1 MKKLKMKKYS
11 SKKIIFLV
19 FLVITSCNLK
29 RDVPKLYI
37 IDNINIESV
46 IEKINQ
52 KKFTD
57 NWISIKTK
65 IKLSSK
71 ETNVSMSANIKIRQ
85 DSLIWASITAPIIG
99 EVSRVMISQDSLY
112 YINRA
117 NSTWMVQPIIVLNDL
132 LETDVS
138 YSIIQQIITTAF
150 ELPKKD
156 YTSSIIGP
164 KILITNTNDS
174 NYYIINREKNYVEE
188 IKIGLNKKKSLTVK
202 YSGLQI
208 FNDKKYPKNLSVT
221 IPEGS
226 FYLDIKYF
234 NIVTSKKEKTI
245 FNIPKSYNES
255 K

>member
-1 MKKLKMKKYS
+1 MKDYP
-11 SKKIIFLV
+11 SKKIFLLV
-19 FLVITSCNLK
+19 FLIITSCNLK
-29 RDVPKLYI
+29 RDVTKSST
-37 IDNINIESV
+37 IDNVNIASV
-46 IEKINQ
+46 IEKFNK
-52 KKFTD
+52 KKFTE

-71 ETNVSMSANIKIRQ
+71 ENNLSISANIKIRQ

-117 NSTWMVQPIIVLNDL
+117 NSTWMIQPIIVLNDL
-132 LETDVS
+132 LKTDVS

-156 YTSSIIGP
+156 YTSSIIGS
-164 KILITNTNDS
+164 KILIANKNDS
-174 NYYIINREKNYVEE
+174 NYYIINAENNYVEE
-188 IKIGLNKKKSLTVK
+188 INISLNKTKSLKVR

-208 FNDKKYPKNLSVT
+208 FNEKKYPKNLSVT
-221 IPEGS
+221 TPEGS
-226 FYLDIKYF
+226 FHIDIKYS
-234 NIVTSKKEKTI
+234 NIVSSKKEKTI

>member
-1 MKKLKMKKYS
+1 MKKLKMNTYS

-29 RDVPKLYI
+29 RDVINLSN
-37 IDNINIESV
+37 IDNTSIESV
-46 IEKINQ
+46 IEKFNK

-57 NWISIKTK
+57 NWVSIKAK

-117 NSTWMVQPIIVLNDL
+117 NSTWMVQPIVFLKDL

-138 YSIIQQIITTAF
+138 YSLIQQIITTAI
-150 ELPKKD
+150 ELPKKN
-156 YTSSIIGP
+156 YTSSIIDQ

-174 NYYIINREKNYVEE
+174 NYYIINAENNYVEE
-188 IKIGLNKKKSLTVK
+188 INISLNKTKSLKVR

-208 FNDKKYPKNLSVT
+208 FNDKKYPKNLSVKT
-221 IPEGS
+221 PEGS
-226 FYLDIKYF
+226 FYLDIKYS
-234 NIVTSKKEKTI
+234 NIETSNKEKTI